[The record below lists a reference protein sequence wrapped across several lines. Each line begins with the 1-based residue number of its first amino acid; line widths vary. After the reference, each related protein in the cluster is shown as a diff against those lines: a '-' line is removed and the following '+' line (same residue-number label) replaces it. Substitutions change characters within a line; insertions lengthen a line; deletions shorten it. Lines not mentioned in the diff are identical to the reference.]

1 MRLITFDAL
10 RCLDISDTRYIKPEL
25 MFRHKD
31 EIKEADWILF
41 PEYWQI
47 NSLVYGLQKRIFPS
61 LGSYHLGHD
70 KIEMTRAFWTLCPE
84 HMPHTVILPATP
96 GSIEQVLN
104 DFDYPFI
111 AKEVR
116 NSMGRGVH
124 LIESRS
130 DFEAYCRGNHVL
142 YVQEYLPITRDLRVV
157 YVGEQVIG
165 AYWRNS
171 PEGEYRSN
179 VARGGWIDYRD
190 IPQAALEL
198 VARIAHALNI
208 NHAGFDV
215 AVIANHCYL
224 LEFNTLFG
232 DEGLRRR
239 NISVGRHIWEFL
251 HKHSPQPTLPPDFKL
266 SA

>member
-1 MRLITFDAL
+1 MRLVTFDAL
-10 RCLDISDTRYIKPEL
+10 RCLDIPGTHYIKPEL

-41 PEYWQI
+41 PEYWQV
-47 NSLVYGLQKRIFPS
+47 NSLAYGLRKRIFPS
-61 LGSYHLGHD
+61 LASYHLGHD
-70 KIEMTRAFWTLCPE
+70 KIEMTRAFWALCPE

-96 GSIEQVLN
+96 SAIEQVQN

-116 NSMGRGVH
+116 NSMGRGIH

-130 DFEAYCRGNHVL
+130 DLEVYCRHNDVL
-142 YVQEYLPITRDLRVV
+142 YIQEYLPIMRDLRIV

-165 AYWRNS
+165 AYWRNGR
-171 PEGEYRSN
+171 EGEFRNN
-179 VARGGWIDYRD
+179 VAQGGWIDYQD
-190 IPQAALEL
+190 IPRAALEL
-198 VARIAHALNI
+198 VEHVANALNI
-208 NHAGFDV
+208 NHAGFDI

-239 NISVGRHIWEFL
+239 NISVGKYIWEYL
-251 HKHSPQPTLPPDFKL
+251 QKHTPHPILPPNFRL